1 MKLVFQSTFSII
13 SEIKLNLIQF
23 QLLLAALV
31 AVAVAA
37 PAKLDK
43 EPVAILRQSKDF
55 RPDGSINF
63 G

>member
-1 MKLVFQSTFSII
+1 MKLVIRPTFSTI
-13 SEIKLNLIQF
+13 SEISFHSIQF

-55 RPDGSINF
+55 RPDGSITF